1 MSMPST
7 RADRQ
12 RKVLLPATKQVMKES
27 KRRHTKKLVKKQIQ
41 TARQMHTPM
50 PPDLFQNDDDYL
62 EMSSDEAN
70 SRGSFARNAINRET
84 FEQMNSQENIEVE
97 DEPDQRLNMS
107 QNIAAVP
114 RLRLEPF

>member
-1 MSMPST
+1 
-7 RADRQ
+7 
-12 RKVLLPATKQVMKES
+12 
-27 KRRHTKKLVKKQIQ
+27 
-41 TARQMHTPM
+41 M

-97 DEPDQRLNMS
+97 DDEPDERLNVS

-114 RLRLEPF
+114 RLRLEPFKKPDLDQTFVTGDYSQRRQRNIFFTKSATSKAATTQRSYH